1 MCISFGGCMYVVES
15 TLLPVPLYAYTS
27 SWPCTH
33 LHGRGETNTTP
44 TVVLLMIQWL
54 RSMVFSLREIDY
66 SSGRSNTWS
75 VEAMKTIAK
84 YEKDCEP
91 QRYCILYHTSNAH
104 CALSPHNG
112 NAYRS
117 NQYRYVSAYAGVFLG
132 KHALLHSVYR
142 EPSFSVPSCIG
153 RALLNECGVHRCLI
167 LRCVDL

>member
-1 MCISFGGCMYVVES
+1 MSLYS
-15 TLLPVPLYAYTS
+15 LSPVPLCLYTS

-112 NAYRS
+112 NAYRLNS
-117 NQYRYVSAYAGVFLG
+117 IDTLALTPESSSEN
-132 KHALLHSVYR
+132 ALLHSVYR